1 MCDIAAMGTDGFHTA
16 RDRARPELLWFMR
29 HRDALDRWPVLTE
42 DWAQRLEAIRQAEI
56 NPPGRDITYLHG
68 AGR

>member
-1 MCDIAAMGTDGFHTA
+1 MGTDGFHTA